1 MPIPH
6 TTKLFHHLLIQSLL
20 LGPILKIEFV
30 NSKSQTLMSSPIEY
44 CIELQQ
50 CIMVW
55 NFHLI
60 KSSE

>member
-1 MPIPH
+1 MLIPH
-6 TTKLFHHLLIQSLL
+6 TTKMFHHLLIQSVL
-20 LGPILKIEFV
+20 LGPTLKIEFV
-30 NSKSQTLMSSPIEY
+30 TSKFQTLMTSPIEY